1 MKLKVNLFVSMCIGT
16 DDINIADAVR
26 LPEGRKDPR
35 SSYPSK
41 FRLGPHAPA
50 RHGPPCVRPS
60 GWSRRRGAVVARA
73 AVARAARV
81 GSYTVA
87 GSRHQPLVLH
97 FQGIPGAF
105 VV

>member
-41 FRLGPHAPA
+41 FRLGPHTPA

-73 AVARAARV
+73 AVARAARAV
-81 GSYTVA
+81 AARAVAAQGRYLAESSGLLDPA
-87 GSRHQPLVLH
+87 GS
-97 FQGIPGAF
+97 
-105 VV
+105 